1 VSHPILAQHTAAGAS
16 LGAHM
21 PTEESDEDTD
31 VDPYLN
37 TANVLHSAGT
47 NIVTTYLNCHL
58 FQLRTKLTTMFHL

>member
-37 TANVLHSAGT
+37 TAMFSTQQVRILLLH
-47 NIVTTYLNCHL
+47 I
-58 FQLRTKLTTMFHL
+58 